1 MRKIQQVLLLTLGLL
16 VCVAAT
22 AADKP
27 TFTNPDKAIMVKP
40 GAKNITLVLKSNP
53 TTGYSWFYQSS
64 EPAWLKVVSHQYIAS
79 KTKMMGAPGVEK
91 WTFNVPNLS
100 NSVPRVAM
108 INMRYARPW
117 DIKASKV
124 TTFFVVFTGR

>member
-1 MRKIQQVLLLTLGLL
+1 MKKMLHIVLFAFGLF
-16 VCVAAT
+16 VVMAANAEDSVA
-22 AADKP
+22 
-27 TFTNPDKAIMVKP
+27 FTNPDKAVMVKP
-40 GAKNITLVLKSNP
+40 GAKNITLILQSNP

-64 EPAWLKVVSHQYIAS
+64 KPSWLKVLSHQYIAS

-108 INMRYARPW
+108 IKMRYARPW